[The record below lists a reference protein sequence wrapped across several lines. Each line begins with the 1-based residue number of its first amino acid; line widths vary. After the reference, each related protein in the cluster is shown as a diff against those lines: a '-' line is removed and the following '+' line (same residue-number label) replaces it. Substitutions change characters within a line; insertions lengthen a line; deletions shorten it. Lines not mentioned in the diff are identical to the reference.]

1 VGKDQQLP
9 PDHRIRAESPRE
21 AEVAALLCRGYSTAE
36 IASRLQISRLT
47 VYKHIENIFAK
58 FHVTSRSG
66 LRSLL
71 LN

>member
-1 VGKDQQLP
+1 M
-9 PDHRIRAESPRE
+9 
-21 AEVAALLCRGYSTAE
+21 AALLCGGYSTAE

-47 VYKHIENIFAK
+47 VYKQIENIFAK